1 MSTSHVMAT
10 NSVVDRRARRHQHV
24 GMSEDESDDEPIV
37 DDKELTSFER
47 VLFTAIRE
55 SRKLDAEIDEEYRQL
70 THGDYDHPAP
80 PEGSS

>member
-1 MSTSHVMAT
+1 
-10 NSVVDRRARRHQHV
+10 
-24 GMSEDESDDEPIV
+24 MSEDESDDEPIV